1 MCFCF
6 VLVQTFFFPLVFI
19 VWTCVNDAIHALLI
33 NAHWSRLIEG
43 EKLMRRGGSPGD
55 PTSESSSLGNEQDF
69 FSASRI
75 RTCSWTLRALATGSG
90 DGPSEGT
97 MYAVQ
102 DVFGCTADRKH
113 LSATAT
119 LILSR
124 TEKQDD
130 PVAKKSLVLPNQG
143 RGAAR
148 PVDDFVCSNVGCEM
162 EISRCVGGTCGA
174 GGGGRP
180 QSTYRQDNSITL
192 QKAGCWSRT

>member
-1 MCFCF
+1 
-6 VLVQTFFFPLVFI
+6 
-19 VWTCVNDAIHALLI
+19 
-33 NAHWSRLIEG
+33 
-43 EKLMRRGGSPGD
+43 MRVGGSPGG
-55 PTSESSSLGNEQDF
+55 PSSESSSLGSEQDF

-102 DVFGCTADRKH
+102 DVFGCRADRKQ

-124 TEKQDD
+124 REKREE
-130 PVAKKSLVLPNQG
+130 PVEKEKSGAEG

-148 PVDDFVCSNVGCEM
+148 PLDDFVCSNVGCEM
-162 EISRCVGGTCGA
+162 EIGRCVGGTCGA
-174 GGGGRP
+174 GGATTVHLPTGQLNPPAKSGQLIMNLALNIAP
-180 QSTYRQDNSITL
+180 
-192 QKAGCWSRT
+192 A

>member
-1 MCFCF
+1 
-6 VLVQTFFFPLVFI
+6 
-19 VWTCVNDAIHALLI
+19 
-33 NAHWSRLIEG
+33 
-43 EKLMRRGGSPGD
+43 MRRGGSPGD

-130 PVAKKSLVLPNQG
+130 PVGKEKS
-143 RGAAR
+143 GATK
-148 PVDDFVCSNVGCEM
+148 PGSG
-162 EISRCVGGTCGA
+162 CGA
-174 GGGGRP
+174 PGG
-180 QSTYRQDNSITL
+180 
-192 QKAGCWSRT
+192 